1 VTDLTE
7 SRAFL
12 GQIGVTAMTAFRLIS
27 LPTHAVLELL
37 VGIGLLAAP
46 FALGFGPAGAAL
58 SVVLGVLL
66 VGLSLGVGEGLP
78 VSTHLA
84 FDQALVIGLAAG
96 AVALAVADDRPA
108 ALAFVAGATLQLVLT
123 LMTRYSRQPLRRR

>member
-1 VTDLTE
+1 MSV
-7 SRAFL
+7 
-12 GQIGVTAMTAFRLIS
+12 FRLIS
-27 LPTHAVLELL
+27 LPTHAAFELL
-37 VGIGLLAAP
+37 VGLGLLAAP

-66 VGLSLGVGEGLP
+66 VGLSLGAGESLP

-84 FDQALVIGLAAG
+84 FDQALVIGLAAA

-108 ALAFVAGATLQLVLT
+108 ALAFAAGAALQLALT
-123 LMTRYSRQPLRRR
+123 LMTRYSRQPLQRR